1 MQENLN
7 LLKLYGEQ
15 VTVWRNKMD
24 KRVQHEVSRAF
35 VKRFLFHI
43 VIYVFFV
50 VVIGE
55 TGWFYCNSKI
65 WYLDDM
71 LYPVIHFLHEDA
83 KDGDIRIDIVGTNEA
98 GFTISFNKDAE
109 TVVDAEFKCQSMD
122 KEGTLILYREEITPK
137 SEAVQGG
144 EN

>member
-1 MQENLN
+1 
-7 LLKLYGEQ
+7 
-15 VTVWRNKMD
+15 MD

-65 WYLDDM
+65 WYRDDM
-71 LYPVIHFLHEDA
+71 LYPVIHFLHENFA
-83 KDGDIRIDIVGTNEA
+83 AVFLFMVCSGWVLIGCIHFLWIV
-98 GFTISFNKDAE
+98 SML
-109 TVVDAEFKCQSMD
+109 TV
-122 KEGTLILYREEITPK
+122 
-137 SEAVQGG
+137 
-144 EN
+144 